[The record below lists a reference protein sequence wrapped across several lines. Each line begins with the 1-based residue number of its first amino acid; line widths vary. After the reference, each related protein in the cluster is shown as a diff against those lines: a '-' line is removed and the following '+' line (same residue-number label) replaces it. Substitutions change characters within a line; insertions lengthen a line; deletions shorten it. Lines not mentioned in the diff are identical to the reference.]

1 MSESLVVKIGA
12 DIKGLQSAMAQASK
26 SIQDA
31 GKKMSDVGKTLSTRL
46 TAPLLALGAV
56 SLKQAADFETLRVSM
71 DTLNGSVEEGA
82 RNFERLKEFS
92 AATPFQLGDLAKA
105 QNMLQGFGLSA
116 DDAFDSISMIGDIA
130 AISGG
135 SIDGIGIAFG
145 QAAAEGRLMTQDVR
159 QLINQGVPAIKLLA
173 DTMGV
178 AESEILGLASEGK
191 ISFEILQESFRNATS
206 EGGMFA
212 NGMERQSQT
221 IAGLFSTLKDN
232 VSIALGDLGTAIS
245 EAFNMKE
252 AIPALIKRIQQVS
265 EYFQSL
271 SKDARKNIVLITAAI
286 AGIGPALIAIGVT
299 VTALGTTIALLT
311 SPITLV
317 VGAIAGLGVA
327 ILYLRDNWDA
337 VVERISD
344 IGWWKNTLISMAQFV
359 LEWTGP
365 SLMIKGWNAVITYIS
380 DTSWFQDM
388 LINMAKSA
396 ASTFDWLDIFDDAI
410 AKLDKFKSDGFDLN
424 LPEIPNPYE
433 GISESLEKL
442 KVETNDFKHEFGSLS
457 DAFINA
463 IEEFTGM
470 NIRGMFT
477 PIIEEINETEDAV
490 KTKMPIIKDVI
501 IDNMDKIDM
510 LLNGM
515 DISIPEKLF
524 PTGSLG
530 RMQQDIQYFR
540 NQLQSATD
548 PEKIKDLKNNIAD
561 LELAMTGFTQGG
573 VFAMQIAN
581 AFTSSFGSGMAN
593 VIVQGEKLVD
603 TLKNI
608 GKLLLSSAIQK
619 GLSVLLT
626 GGLGGGGFFGSGGGL
641 FGKLK
646 EIFVDDALIT
656 SSGSVVKFN
665 SADDILA
672 SKNMDKVIG
681 GGGGGRVEVFG
692 KLVGQDIFISSN
704 RGSKTYGR

>member
-212 NGMERQSQT
+212 NGMERQSET

-271 SKDARKNIVLITAAI
+271 SKDARKNIVLITTAI
-286 AGIGPALIAIGVT
+286 MGIGPALIAIGVT

-327 ILYLRDNWDA
+327 ILYLRDNWEA

-365 SLMIKGWNAVITYIS
+365 SLMIKGWNAVIRYIS

-396 ASTFDWLDIFDDAI
+396 ASAFDWLDIFDDAI

-433 GISESLEKL
+433 GISASLEKL

-470 NIRGMFT
+470 NIRGMFSPVT
-477 PIIEEINETEDAV
+477 AEASKLVDETERVKLGLQGVEDTAIPVSKAV
-490 KTKMPIIKDVI
+490 VTT
-501 IDNMDKIDM
+501 IDEMKEAAIEM
-510 LLNGM
+510 G
-515 DISIPEKLF
+515 
-524 PTGSLG
+524 
-530 RMQQDIQYFR
+530 QA
-540 NQLQSATD
+540 LQSAISGSITS
-548 PEKIKDLKNNIAD
+548 
-561 LELAMTGFTQGG
+561 
-573 VFAMQIAN
+573 FAETLGN
-581 AFTSSFGSGMAN
+581 AFTGDAGATGFFNNLLMIVADFGN
-593 VIVQGEKLVD
+593 QL
-603 TLKNI
+603 
-608 GKLLLSSAIQK
+608 GKALIAAGIAAQAFQFLLSNPLGAIAAGVALVAASTAAK
-619 GLSVLLT
+619 NLLKSGPVTSVN
-626 GGLGGGGFFGSGGGL
+626 
-641 FGKLK
+641 
-646 EIFVDDALIT
+646 DALIT
-656 SSGSVVKFN
+656 SDGKVVKFN

-681 GGGGGRVEVFG
+681 GGGGGSVEVFG